1 MVTVNVAIVALV
13 WWKSAMSSTAPGT
26 NMVEARFLEMAF
38 SCVQVK
44 ALHRYVSNES
54 DYADEDD
61 MTYCDVFRPVL
72 GIGWVVWSIPVYDVW
87 FLWRLS

>member
-1 MVTVNVAIVALV
+1 
-13 WWKSAMSSTAPGT
+13 MSSAAPGA
-26 NMVEARFLEMAF
+26 NMVEARFLEMAV

-44 ALHRYVSNES
+44 AFHRYVRNKS

-61 MTYCDVFRPVL
+61 ITYSDVSRPVL

-87 FLWRLS
+87 FLGRLS